1 MDALVVG
8 IDLGGSKM
16 LATVYRGARSLG
28 SAKRSTRPT
37 AGADGL
43 AADLIGAVEDALA
56 AVKGERPAPA
66 AIGVG
71 APGPIDGRS
80 GTLVGPPNL
89 GVSNFP
95 IGRRLREAFGV
106 PVVVENDVSAGTYGE
121 HRYGAARGRRHVIG
135 VFPGTGIGG
144 GLVLDG
150 CLYRGARGNAG
161 EVGHM
166 IVQLGGP
173 MCGCGQY
180 GCLEAVASRSAIAR
194 DLIAQA
200 AIGRVPSVA
209 AKAGTDVRA
218 VRSKMIARVLAAGE
232 RAGVEL
238 LERAAER
245 LGIGLANCVNLLNP
259 EMVVLGGGLVE
270 KLGGWLV
277 DRAADSMRRHALP
290 ALAEGVEVVA
300 AALGDEAVVRGAAA
314 LAQESLA
321 REPLAQASPA

>member
-16 LATVYRGARSLG
+16 LAAVYRGGRRLG

-43 AADLIGAVEDALA
+43 AADLVATVEAALT

-71 APGPIDGRS
+71 APGPIDARN

-89 GVSNFP
+89 GVSHFP
-95 IGRRLREAFGV
+95 IGDRLEEAFGV

-150 CLYRGARGNAG
+150 RLYRGARGNAG

-166 IVQLGGP
+166 ILQFGGP

-218 VRSKMIARVLAAGE
+218 VRSRMIARVLAAGE
-232 RAGVEL
+232 RPGVEL

-245 LGIGLANCVNLLNP
+245 LGIGIANCVNLLNP
-259 EMVVLGGGLVE
+259 ELVVLGGGLVE
-270 KLGGWLV
+270 KLGDWLIE
-277 DRAADSMRRHALP
+277 RAADSMRRHALP

-321 REPLAQASPA
+321 QESLA

>member
-8 IDLGGSKM
+8 VDLGGSKM
-16 LATVYRGARSLG
+16 LATVYRGGQALG
-28 SAKRSTRPT
+28 SSKRPTRPT
-37 AGADGL
+37 AGAGGL
-43 AADLIGAVEDALA
+43 AADLAGTVEAALA
-56 AVKGERPAPA
+56 AAKVERSAPA

-71 APGPIDGRS
+71 APGPIDARS
-80 GTLVGPPNL
+80 GTLVAPPNL
-89 GVSNFP
+89 GVSDFP
-95 IGRRLREAFGV
+95 IRACLQDAFGV
-106 PVVVENDVSAGTYGE
+106 PIMVENDVSAGTYGE

-150 CLYRGARGNAG
+150 RLYRGARGNAG
-161 EVGHM
+161 EIGHM
-166 IVQLGGP
+166 IMQLDGP

-209 AKAGTDVRA
+209 AKAGTDVRS
-218 VRSKMIARVLAAGE
+218 VRSKAIARVLTAGE
-232 RAGVEL
+232 PAGIAL

-245 LGIGLANCVNLLNP
+245 LGIGIANCVNLLNP
-259 EMVVLGGGLVE
+259 EMVVIGGGLVE
-270 KLGGWLV
+270 KLGDWLLE
-277 DRAADSMRRHALP
+277 RAAASMRRHALP

-300 AALGDEAVVRGAAA
+300 ATLGDEAVVRGAAA

-321 REPLAQASPA
+321 EESLP

>member
-1 MDALVVG
+1 M
-8 IDLGGSKM
+8 
-16 LATVYRGARSLG
+16 
-28 SAKRSTRPT
+28 
-37 AGADGL
+37 
-43 AADLIGAVEDALA
+43 
-56 AVKGERPAPA
+56 
-66 AIGVG
+66 
-71 APGPIDGRS
+71 
-80 GTLVGPPNL
+80 GPPNL

-95 IGRRLREAFGV
+95 IGDRLQQAFGV

-150 CLYRGARGNAG
+150 RLYRGARGNAG

-166 IVQLGGP
+166 IVQLDGP

-218 VRSKMIARVLAAGE
+218 LRSKMIARVLAAGE
-232 RAGVEL
+232 RAGIEL

-245 LGIGLANCVNLLNP
+245 LGIGLANCVNMLNP

-270 KLGGWLV
+270 KLGDWLIE
-277 DRAADSMRRHALP
+277 RAADSMRRHALP

-300 AALGDEAVVRGAAA
+300 AALGDEAVVRGAAT

-321 REPLAQASPA
+321 RESPA